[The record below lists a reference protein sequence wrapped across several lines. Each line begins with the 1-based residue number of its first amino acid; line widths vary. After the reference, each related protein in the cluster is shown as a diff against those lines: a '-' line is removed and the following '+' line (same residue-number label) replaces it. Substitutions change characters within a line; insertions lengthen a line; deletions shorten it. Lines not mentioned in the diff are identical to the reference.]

1 VTTATREAIL
11 LPFLFLTVALL
22 GGLRVERT
30 IGFMPPSLFALVLA
44 VLMLRILVRSG
55 TLAAHRLLS
64 SWRPML
70 GNANG
75 AVVLI
80 TLWAASA
87 QVFTLLIPTSGLPR
101 IAFNVYFFLLL
112 LNTAAADPDR
122 PRLIRSLAVTFGAAF
137 ILKFIVLAE
146 LSDPAG
152 SRLARVL
159 QALLEGITLGTLTQ
173 EVQHPAVG
181 YVAFVT
187 LGLFLLGVFLLPS
200 RDTGQLARRLP
211 A

>member
-1 VTTATREAIL
+1 MTTATREAIV

-22 GGLRVERT
+22 GGLRVEQT

-44 VLMLRILVRSG
+44 VLMLRIMVRSG
-55 TLAAHRLLS
+55 TLATHRLLS

-70 GNANG
+70 CNANG

-181 YVAFVT
+181 YVAFVV
-187 LGLFLLGVFLLPS
+187 LGLFLVGVFLLPS
-200 RDTGQLARRLP
+200 RNNGQLARRLP